1 MIRTAATL
9 VAAVALVVAAA
20 ALVVSAWS
28 AYRVAE
34 AEEEQAC
41 LAWISAT
48 ADEDLAV
55 MEAAEQ
61 FGLTFGAGSGASFE
75 DRQQRWKEKTIAF
88 NNLFDVCKAL

>member
-20 ALVVSAWS
+20 ALVVSARS

-41 LAWISAT
+41 WARISAT
-48 ADEDLAV
+48 ADVGQAMAV
-55 MEAAEQ
+55 
-61 FGLTFGAGSGASFE
+61 TSGALLTLDAQIYSYE
-75 DRQQRWKEKTIAF
+75 QRQQMWEERTTAYD
-88 NNLFDVCKAL
+88 NLFDVCEAL

>member
-41 LAWISAT
+41 LAWISASAEVWGDGSRTRASNT
-48 ADEDLAV
+48 AFIN
-55 MEAAEQ
+55 M
-61 FGLTFGAGSGASFE
+61 
-75 DRQQRWKEKTIAF
+75 
-88 NNLFDVCKAL
+88 FDVCKAL

>member
-20 ALVVSAWS
+20 ALVVSARS

-41 LAWISAT
+41 WAWISAT
-48 ADEDLAV
+48 ALAGRV
-55 MEAAEQ
+55 TVLAADTYDANY
-61 FGLTFGAGSGASFE
+61 LKM
-75 DRQQRWKEKTIAF
+75 R
-88 NNLFDVCKAL
+88 DVCKAL

>member
-41 LAWISAT
+41 WAQIN
-48 ADEDLAV
+48 AV
-55 MEAAEQ
+55 SVLGQTQYPGGITNAMSVARDYVAAC
-61 FGLTFGAGSGASFE
+61 
-75 DRQQRWKEKTIAF
+75 D
-88 NNLFDVCKAL
+88 AL

>member
-1 MIRTAATL
+1 MIRTAAAI
-9 VAAVALVVAAA
+9 VAALALVV
-20 ALVVSAWS
+20 VAWS

-61 FGLTFGAGSGASFE
+61 FGLTFGAESGASFE
-75 DRQQRWKEKTIAF
+75 DRQQRWKEKATAF